1 LYYFFG
7 KGYLQPDEIKKFKN
21 EREATINRQKKIIG
35 DEKLPTDAK
44 SFEKALKKSQGQDTI
59 LIGDDMQKI
68 DFTLAPCCNPI
79 PGDDVFGF
87 LTVTEGIKIHRNAC
101 PNAQQLLSSYGN
113 RVIKARWSSQLAQ
126 SYLVSINL
134 SGIDRVGMIQDI
146 SRIISAE
153 LHINMR
159 GLQVET
165 FEGIF
170 EGTIKVY
177 VNDTK
182 HLDTLMSKLS
192 SIEGI
197 DSVSRIQ
204 SEE

>member
-1 LYYFFG
+1 MPPEHECGQY
-7 KGYLQPDEIKKFKN
+7 GYQIQKN
-21 EREATINRQKKIIG
+21 EISKKYDLLVFG
-35 DEKLPTDAK
+35 TEQDKLDYK
-44 SFEKALKKSQGQDTI
+44 LSS
-59 LIGDDMQKI
+59 
-68 DFTLAPCCNPI
+68 CCNPI

-197 DSVSRIQ
+197 DSVSRMQ
-204 SEE
+204 AEE